1 MAPPLWGAWLVLV
14 LAVGG
19 AEGGACTG
27 KRWSLKGSGALS
39 DGAGNYSVMGE
50 CVWVLHG
57 EPPRGHGGHMG
68 TVGTIGTIGAM
79 GTHGDKKRL

>member
-1 MAPPLWGAWLVLV
+1 MLV

-68 TVGTIGTIGAM
+68 TVGTIGTIGAV